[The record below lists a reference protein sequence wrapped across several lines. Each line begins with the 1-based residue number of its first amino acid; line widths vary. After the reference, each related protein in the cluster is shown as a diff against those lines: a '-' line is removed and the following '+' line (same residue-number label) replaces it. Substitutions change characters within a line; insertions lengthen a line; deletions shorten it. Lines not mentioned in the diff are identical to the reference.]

1 MNLQEKVKSLVR
13 YCGQHH
19 SHGFM
24 MDERNT
30 DENFNIT
37 LPEEQTIIDN
47 IDHLKV
53 ILLTGEAGD
62 GKSRILKNI
71 KNLLDK
77 YRFSEPCLD
86 FSALSEPDKIELIR
100 HLTAVLDGES
110 DERLIILANI
120 GVFTQSIIKFNINLM
135 QKLTQPREDVFL
147 CNFENRNL
155 AENAEKFQEIVNTF
169 LKCETQCPH
178 TACPCHAD
186 CVYRENIKILTS
198 DSGLEA
204 VRTICNAIYLTGGHV
219 TFRELLSLLA
229 YMITFGQSCD
239 ERQAYIRDGGNE
251 EDKVYYNVFQKNDDL
266 LLRKISNMDPALKRD
281 DSCSDNFSS
290 KEEYIQYRRK
300 LFFTEKE
307 KQYKMLN
314 VDYLVE
320 FHEVLSYMNQPPYHY
335 DTVQDK
341 NPILQMLKKGISKMN
356 NKGKSDTGLV
366 VTGTPSILG
375 PKIQTEFLVTQDMSM
390 IWHRYDIQIG
400 SPVPSPEKMWNRFCL
415 SYIPDTEESQLISL
429 LIDYQQFRYL
439 MMCSKDYFLN
449 RNELTIEEYAVNTF
463 YQKILQTKKQAYD
476 SIVIRFEDKKETQCD
491 FSLTVHSQKDIISGT
506 LKQTVKIKKA
516 D

>member
-1 MNLQEKVKSLVR
+1 MNLQEKVESLVR

-37 LPEEQTIIDN
+37 LQEEQTIIDN
-47 IDHLKV
+47 IEHLKV

-77 YRFSEPCLD
+77 YLFSEPCLD
-86 FSALSEPDKIELIR
+86 FSALSEPDKMELIR
-100 HLTAVLDGES
+100 HLAAVLDGES

-120 GVFTQSIIKFNINLM
+120 GVFTQSIIKFDINLM
-135 QKLTQPREDVFL
+135 QKLTQPRKDVFL

-169 LKCETQCPH
+169 LECEMQCPH
-178 TACPCHAD
+178 MDCPCHAN
-186 CVYRENIKILTS
+186 CIYRENIKILTS

-229 YMITFGQSCD
+229 YLITFGQNCG
-239 ERQAYIRDGGNE
+239 ERQAYMKEGGKE
-251 EDKVYYNVFQKNDDL
+251 ADKAYYNVFQKNDDL
-266 LLRKISNMDPALKRD
+266 LLRKISTMDPALKRD
-281 DSCSDNFSS
+281 KSCPDNFAS

-300 LFFTEKE
+300 LFFAEKE
-307 KQYKMLN
+307 KQYEMLN

-320 FHEVLSYMNQPPYHY
+320 FHEVLSYMNQFPYHY

-341 NPILQMLKKGISKMN
+341 NPILQTLKKGISKMN

-366 VTGTPSILG
+366 VTDTPSILG
-375 PKIQTEFLVTQDMSM
+375 NKIQTEFLVMQDMSM
-390 IWHRYDIQIG
+390 IWHRYDLQIG
-400 SPVPSPEKMWNRFCL
+400 RPVSSSEKMWNRFCL
-415 SYIPDTEESQLISL
+415 SYIPDTERSQLISL

-463 YQKILQTKKQAYD
+463 YQKILQTQKQAYD
-476 SIVIRFEDKKETQCD
+476 SIVIRFEDKKETLCD
-491 FSLTVHSQKDIISGT
+491 FSLTLHSQKDLFSGT